1 MKKIVEIKKTQ
12 NQFYMYWTLTDFCNF
27 KCHYC
32 PSHLHDGAFARG
44 VKQGF
49 PTNDE
54 INTFIDRLIQ
64 RHLRGRE
71 LYMVISGGEPTL
83 HPMFETIIERL
94 APYGFIGVNTNA
106 SRPFEWWSNLKVL
119 PQQVT
124 ISLHPEYSKID
135 KVNDLA
141 RFLLGKQVELQFNV
155 SCDPK
160 HWSETLA
167 LYQLLGDD
175 LKIYAVPKVLN
186 HLESTREN
194 YDYTPEQ
201 RQWIND
207 KQNYYNNNS
216 HRRPPKLASAVAN
229 LIFED
234 GTSKKLTNISEL
246 TINNQHDFKGWL
258 CSAGDTSVNAHFDG
272 EVWASICKITALG
285 RLESFELL
293 DAPVTCTKNYCTC
306 PGDIMLNKRRP

>member
-1 MKKIVEIKKTQ
+1 MKKIVEIKKSQ

-32 PSHLHDGAFARG
+32 PSHLHSGKFARG
-44 VKQGF
+44 YRPGF

-94 APYGFIGVNTNA
+94 APYGFICVNTNG

-124 ISLHPEYSKID
+124 ISLHPEFSKMD
-135 KVNDLA
+135 KINDLA
-141 RFLLGKQVELQFNV
+141 RFLLDKNIELQFNL
-155 SCDPK
+155 SCDPAY
-160 HWSETLA
+160 WEETVA
-167 LYQLLGDD
+167 LYNALRED
-175 LKIYAVPKVLN
+175 LKGYAIPKVLN

-194 YDYTPEQ
+194 YEYTAEQ
-201 RQWIND
+201 RAWINT
-207 KQNYYNNNS
+207 KQILHFMN
-216 HRRPPKLASAVAN
+216 RPKRPVEFRN
-229 LIFED
+229 TPDMIFDD
-234 GTSKKLTNISEL
+234 GTRQKLTNISEL
-246 TINNQHDFKGWL
+246 TITNQHDFKGWL
-258 CSAGDTSVNAHFDG
+258 CSAGSASVNAHFDG
-272 EVWASICKITALG
+272 QVWASICKITALG

-306 PGDIMLNKRRP
+306 PGDIVLDKRRP

>member
-1 MKKIVEIKKTQ
+1 MKKIVEIKKSQ

-32 PSHLHDGAFARG
+32 PTQLHSGDFARG
-44 VKQGF
+44 VKAGF

-94 APYGFIGVNTNA
+94 APYGFICVNTNG
-106 SRPFEWWSNLKVL
+106 SRPFEWWSNLRVL

-124 ISLHPEYSKID
+124 ISLHPEFTKID
-135 KVNDLA
+135 KVKDLA
-141 RFLLGKQVELQFNV
+141 RFLLVKGIELQFNL
-155 SCDPK
+155 SCDPE
-160 HWSETLA
+160 HWNETVA
-167 LYQLLGDD
+167 LYDALGDD
-175 LKIYAVPKVLN
+175 LKVYAVPKVLN

-194 YDYTPEQ
+194 YDYTLEQ
-201 RQWIND
+201 RNWINQ
-207 KQNYYNNNS
+207 KQNF
-216 HRRPPKLASAVAN
+216 HFRIRPKRTVEFRNIPDMV
-229 LIFED
+229 FED
-234 GTSKKLTNISEL
+234 GTKQKLINISEL

-258 CSAGDTSVNAHFDG
+258 CSAGSSSVNAHFDG
-272 EVWASICKITALG
+272 QVWASICKITALG

-306 PGDIMLNKRRP
+306 PGDILLDKRRP